1 MQAVVADASD
11 RAYRTD
17 CGSLRS
23 APASSG
29 GSACL
34 TRLGS
39 LAFAVVRQIKARF
52 PFFGSAVPAILMP
65 IELCES
71 RRATVLRFG
80 WHGLARAARVPGA
93 SEKGTD
99 IGGSR
104 FGTASIK
111 GIRMEGFD
119 LISTGVWSI
128 VPPILALGL
137 ALITKEVYSSL
148 AIGVF
153 VGMIIY
159 QFTLNGAG
167 FEQLIS
173 SFTMVPQMMA
183 EQIAG
188 NGALILF
195 LALLGALVV
204 VIATAGGS
212 KAYGEWV
219 STHIKNAKMAQ
230 ILTAG
235 LGIIIFVDD
244 YFNCLTVGAVM
255 RPVTDRFNISREKLA
270 WIIDSTAAPV
280 CIIAPVSSWAVA
292 VGGYLGEG
300 GFSTFVA
307 SIPYNFY
314 ALLTIA
320 FVFFMC
326 ATNLDFGPMKT
337 AELEAH
343 RSMAEKQ
350 RIPGAKVLKSVAT
363 AGIPKGTDPDNTPP
377 YENDLPTVVA
387 EESEVLDAAAQT
399 IDDFK
404 GIKVSDKG
412 RVFDLIIPIVV
423 LIIFSIAGML
433 YVGGFF
439 EGVDFAEAVGV
450 LVVAAAMFLPRG
462 LTTLAGY
469 MEGIAEGVRSMVG
482 AIMILVLAWSL
493 GGTCRYM
500 LGTGEFVS
508 NFLNTIGVDLAL
520 LPAVI
525 FLVAAFIGFSMG
537 TSWGTIA
544 LILPIVIGVFPAD
557 GPLFLVAV
565 GATLG
570 GAVYGDHISPISDT
584 TILSS
589 AGAQCNHLRHVA
601 TQIPYA
607 TLVMVVCFFCYI
619 IAAFVGNP
627 WIPLVI
633 GAVVTVIAVVVLAKT
648 GVKLPGKKKAA

>member
-1 MQAVVADASD
+1 
-11 RAYRTD
+11 
-17 CGSLRS
+17 
-23 APASSG
+23 
-29 GSACL
+29 
-34 TRLGS
+34 
-39 LAFAVVRQIKARF
+39 
-52 PFFGSAVPAILMP
+52 
-65 IELCES
+65 
-71 RRATVLRFG
+71 
-80 WHGLARAARVPGA
+80 
-93 SEKGTD
+93 
-99 IGGSR
+99 
-104 FGTASIK
+104 
-111 GIRMEGFD
+111 MEGFD
-119 LISTGVWSI
+119 LISTGLWSI

-159 QFTLNGAG
+159 QFSLNGAG
-167 FEQLIS
+167 FEQLIE
-173 SFTMVPQMMA
+173 SFTMVPRMMA

-204 VIATAGGS
+204 LIATAGGS
-212 KAYGEWV
+212 RAYGEWV
-219 STHIKNAKMAQ
+219 SKHIKSARMAN
-230 ILTAG
+230 LMTAF

-255 RPVTDRFNISREKLA
+255 RPVTDRFNVSREKLA
-270 WIIDSTAAPV
+270 WLIDSTAAPI

-300 GFSTFVA
+300 GFNTFIA

-320 FVFFMC
+320 FVFFIVI
-326 ATNLDFGPMKT
+326 TGLDFGPMKT
-337 AELEAH
+337 AEAEAH
-343 RSMAEKQ
+343 ASLAEKQ
-350 RIPGAKVLKSVAT
+350 RIPAKASAFESVSKV
-363 AGIPKGTDPDNTPP
+363 GIPSEEAADDIPAAGRIKTQIT
-377 YENDLPTVVA
+377 EKADL
-387 EESEVLDAAAQT
+387 EDAATQAVE
-399 IDDFK
+399 DFK

-412 RVFDLIIPIVV
+412 RVFDLVIPIVV
-423 LIIFSIAGML
+423 LIIFAILGMM
-433 YVGGFF
+433 YAGGFF
-439 EGVDFAEAVGV
+439 EGVPFGEAIGEDPVTGLCIGV
-450 LVVAAAMFLPRG
+450 TVALVVAAAMFLPRK
-462 LTTLAGY
+462 LMSLDGY
-469 MEGIAEGVRSMVG
+469 IVGMSEGVRSMVG

-508 NFLNTIGVDLAL
+508 GFLNSIGVDLAF

-525 FLVAAFIGFSMG
+525 FVVSAFIAFSMG

-544 LILPIVIGVFPAD
+544 LIMPIVVGVFAPED
-557 GPLFLVAV
+557 PLFLVGV
-565 GATLG
+565 GAALG

-607 TLVMVVCFFCYI
+607 TVVMVCCLIGYI
-619 IAAFVGNP
+619 ICAFLKQP
-627 WIPLVI
+627 WIPLLI
-633 GAVVTVIAVVVLAKT
+633 SAALIVVSVLVLSKT
-648 GVKLPGKKKAA
+648 GIKLPNEKKKA